1 MNENVR
7 QKEGKALRPWCE
19 DEFITIRQDQDR
31 VGDPNAV
38 SGISGRRES
47 GQAQYL
53 NGLQG
58 MRLKKDAWLVEVRP
72 DEELPPDFCVRP
84 RRILA
89 PTALDEASAVA
100 LPHCDRYGHVR
111 RK

>member
-19 DEFITIRQDQDR
+19 DEFITKVELPGIRQDQDR

-53 NGLQG
+53 NVS
-58 MRLKKDAWLVEVRP
+58 KE
-72 DEELPPDFCVRP
+72 
-84 RRILA
+84 
-89 PTALDEASAVA
+89 
-100 LPHCDRYGHVR
+100 
-111 RK
+111 